1 MNPNVRPGSY
11 QDRGELVDAIVSHDL
26 QAEHRLWGSLIAR
39 IASGDQAAFAE
50 FYDLTCDRVFGF
62 LVKMLRDRPTAEE
75 VALDVYTQAWQRAGT
90 YDATRGTPMS
100 WLFTLAR
107 SRAIDR
113 LRARR
118 AEGGRLEPI
127 EAAESLAAESL
138 NPEADSMQAERQ
150 RLVRDAL
157 ACLPPEQREALNLA
171 YFSGLS
177 QSEVA
182 AQLDIPLGTVK
193 TRIRMGMMK
202 LRDLL
207 KGHGEGLMP

>member
-1 MNPNVRPGSY
+1 M
-11 QDRGELVDAIVSHDL
+11 VDAIVPHDL
-26 QAEHRLWGSLIAR
+26 QADNRLWSALIAR
-39 IASGDQAAFAE
+39 IAAGDQAAFAE
-50 FYDLTCDRVFGF
+50 FYDLTCARVFGF
-62 LVKMLRDRPTAEE
+62 LVKMLNDRPAAEE
-75 VALDVYTQAWQRAGT
+75 VALDVYTQAWQRADT
-90 YDATRGTPMS
+90 YDAARGTPVG

-118 AEGGRLEPI
+118 VERDRLEPI
-127 EAAESLAAESL
+127 EAAESLADESL
-138 NPEADSMQAERQ
+138 DPEAGSMRAERQ
-150 RLVRDAL
+150 KLVREAL
-157 ACLPPEQREALNLA
+157 TRLPPEQREALSLA

-182 AQLDIPLGTVK
+182 AHLDIPLGTVK